1 MFNKLFAIS
10 SQTMYNVIIMI
21 IKHLLLASESYTHQ
35 NWIYRN
41 INVGFSRLY
50 YIIDGEA
57 YYEENGK
64 AVRFKKNHL
73 YLTPVKH
80 CFTIYEN
87 PDDKLMHTYSH
98 ITTVPEVTHFTEIE
112 VIEGTPLADAVTL
125 WRKYIHSED
134 RELITNIIQFLL
146 SLISEQYSERNSV
159 VQRIKQYLDSLE
171 TNSLNMLTMSRT
183 LGYSR
188 EHITR
193 VFHNSYRVTPKQY
206 FNSRR
211 MNLALRRLYD
221 GEKIK
226 VVADQLNFASPYSF
240 SQAFKKHFGSSP
252 KQYLAVLKNEQT
264 ALINKSSKKP

>member
-1 MFNKLFAIS
+1 
-10 SQTMYNVIIMI
+10 MI
-21 IKHLLLASESYTHQ
+21 IKNLLLASESFTHQ

-80 CFTIYEN
+80 PFTIYEN
-87 PDDKLMHTYSH
+87 PNDKLMHTYSH
-98 ITTVPEVTHFTEIE
+98 ITTTPAVTHFTEIE
-112 VIEGTPLADAVTL
+112 VVDGTPLADAVAL
-125 WRKYIHSED
+125 WRKYINSKD
-134 RELITNIIQFLL
+134 RELIINIIQFLL
-146 SLISEQYSERNSV
+146 SQISDQYHRNNTVAEQ
-159 VQRIKQYLDSLE
+159 IKLYIDSLKVY
-171 TNSLNMLTMSRT
+171 SFDMSMMSRT

-193 VFHNSYRVTPKQY
+193 AFHNVYRITPKQY

-211 MNLALRRLYD
+211 MNIALELLLE
-221 GEKIK
+221 GEKVK
-226 VVADQLNFASPYSF
+226 LVADQLNFASPYSF
-240 SQAFKKHFGSSP
+240 SHTFKKHFGSSP
-252 KQYLAVLKNEQT
+252 KMYLAMLKNENLT
-264 ALINKSSKKP
+264 VDTHLK